1 MNKWIVIVLAVML
14 GLYACAGTKTV
25 TEAVPKAEIT
35 TKVAILPLKAL
46 DSSSRYIT
54 KILTVRDLDLTFDK
68 YANYVLLDMDETAAH
83 FRETGYR
90 DVEDLEKEGYGQY
103 LKLFK

>member
-1 MNKWIVIVLAVML
+1 MKKWIVIVLAAML

-68 YANYVLLDMDETAAH
+68 YANYVLLDMEIS
-83 FRETGYR
+83 
-90 DVEDLEKEGYGQY
+90 
-103 LKLFK
+103 